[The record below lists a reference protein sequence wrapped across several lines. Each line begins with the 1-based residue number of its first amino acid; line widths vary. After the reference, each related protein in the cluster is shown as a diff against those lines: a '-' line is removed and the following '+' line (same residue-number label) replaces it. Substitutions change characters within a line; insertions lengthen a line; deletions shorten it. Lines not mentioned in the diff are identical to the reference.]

1 MQHRDFI
8 VLQKILSEISI
19 GTDMLGDTTLT
30 DFLDNEML
38 KERFEKALSKVGA

>member
-30 DFLDNEML
+30 DFLDNEMNY
-38 KERFEKALSKVGA
+38 SQ

>member
-30 DFLDNEML
+30 DFFDKHDYNQY
-38 KERFEKALSKVGA
+38 RRIS